1 LLFLFVFTYSSC
13 VMRIAYCVIYLQYI
27 VDAVQCAIYDIR
39 NTQYEIREM
48 EDYRQVIL
56 SAKPGQIVPIVKE
69 IDIDEPVD
77 FFARLSDYGR
87 AKNCALFE
95 ASDYLAENA
104 LSFGTAKP
112 ALYLTGTGV
121 EFTIKALS
129 NTGRR
134 IIEYLANTQRFDFCE
149 RVEFGPETITGQIK
163 RDEKIVDEQTRLQ
176 STNQM
181 DVLRAVAFAFS
192 LASSPFRVTC
202 GLLGAISYDFIDQFE
217 KLPANKEDLLGNP
230 DYELYFADNIFLC
243 DHQRNKGYCIVNCLI
258 TDGDREAL
266 ITEAQ
271 DCFDYYFHVAQSR
284 GKIAPAGQRYT
295 GLLTETSTD
304 TNQDEYEQMVRDAK
318 QHIIDGDI
326 FQVVLSRTILEPCP
340 DEPLDVYKRLRALNP
355 SPYMFY
361 LNTPNTILM
370 GSSPEL
376 NLRVSGTAKRSVEIR
391 PIAGTKPRG
400 RVGNTIDADTDF
412 RYEAELKLDHK
423 ELAEHMMLVD
433 LARNDIARVAE
444 PGSRIV
450 TELLTVEK
458 YAAVQHLVSNVKG
471 TLATG
476 LDALNAYLAT
486 MNMGTL
492 TGAPKIEAM
501 KLIRLFEKT
510 KRGYYGGAVMYLT
523 VDGQF
528 DSCITIRS
536 LQVKDH
542 TAYIRVGAGIVH
554 DSVPKTE
561 FEETEH
567 KANSCLRAIRGK

>member
-1 LLFLFVFTYSSC
+1 
-13 VMRIAYCVIYLQYI
+13 
-27 VDAVQCAIYDIR
+27 
-39 NTQYEIREM
+39 M
-48 EDYRQVIL
+48 EDYKQIIH
-56 SAKPGQIVPIVKE
+56 SAKPGQIVPIVKQM
-69 IDIDEPVD
+69 DMTEPVD
-77 FFARLSDYGR
+77 FFAKLSDYGR
-87 AKNCALFE
+87 AKNCCLFE
-95 ASDYLAENA
+95 SREYLKGSGA
-104 LSFGTAKP
+104 LSFGTARP
-112 ALYLTGTGV
+112 ALYLTGTGA

-129 NTGRR
+129 KTGRR
-134 IIEYLANTQRFDFCE
+134 MIGYLSEEKRFGFCE
-149 RVEFGPETITGQIK
+149 SVEFGSEEITGRIK
-163 RDEKIVDEQTRLQ
+163 QDERLVDEQTRLQ

-181 DVLRAVAFAFS
+181 DVLRAVAFAFR
-192 LASSPFRVTC
+192 LASKPFRVTC

-217 KLPANKEDLLGNP
+217 KLPANREDLLCNP
-230 DYELYFADNIFLC
+230 DYELYFADNIFLM
-243 DHQRNKGYCIVNCLI
+243 DHEHGQGYAVVNVMI
-258 TDGDREAL
+258 TNGEREEA

-271 DCFDYYFHVAQSR
+271 ECFDYYRNLARFDSPQ
-284 GKIAPAGQRYT
+284 GQRYT
-295 GLLTETSTD
+295 VTLAEASSDTD
-304 TNQDEYEQMVRDAK
+304 QAEYEKMVKTAK
-318 QHIIDGDI
+318 QHIVDGDI
-326 FQVVLSRTILEPCP
+326 LQVVLSRTKIEPCA
-340 DEPLDVYKRLRALNP
+340 DEPLDVYKRLRDLNP

-376 NLRVSGTAKRSVEIR
+376 NLRVSGKGTPDVEIR

-400 RVGNTIDADTDF
+400 RVGGEIDADTDF
-412 RYEAELKLDHK
+412 RYEAELKLDQK
-423 ELAEHMMLVD
+423 ELAEHIMLVD

-444 PGSRIV
+444 AGSRVV
-450 TELLTVEK
+450 TELLTAEK
-458 YAAVQHLVSNVKG
+458 YESVQHLVSNVKG
-471 TLATG
+471 TLAKS
-476 LDALNAYLAT
+476 LDALSAYLAT

-501 KLIRLFEKT
+501 KIIRRLERT

-567 KANSCLRAIRGK
+567 KANSCLRAIRGN

>member
-1 LLFLFVFTYSSC
+1 
-13 VMRIAYCVIYLQYI
+13 M
-27 VDAVQCAIYDIR
+27 D
-39 NTQYEIREM
+39 
-48 EDYRQVIL
+48 DYRQIIK
-56 SAKPGQIVPIVKE
+56 SAKPGQIIPIVKQ

-77 FFARLSDYGR
+77 FFAKLSDYGR
-87 AKNCALFE
+87 AKNCCFFE
-95 ASDYLAENA
+95 SREYLAGSGA

-112 ALYLTGTGV
+112 ALYLAGTDI

-129 NTGRR
+129 NTGKR
-134 IIEYLANTQRFDFCE
+134 ILDYLSTKKKRFAFCE
-149 RVEFGPETITGQIK
+149 SVEFGRESITGRIK
-163 RDEKIVDEQTRLQ
+163 QVKKTVDEQTRLQ

-192 LASSPFRVTC
+192 LASKPFRVTC

-217 KLPANKEDLLGNP
+217 KLPQSSTDLLDNP

-243 DHQRNKGYCIVNCLI
+243 DHEAGRGYAIVNCVV
-258 TDGDREAL
+258 TNGDRKAA
-266 ITEAQ
+266 IAEAQ
-271 DCFDYYFHVAQSR
+271 ECFDYYFN
-284 GKIAPAGQRYT
+284 IARFDTPKGQRYT
-295 GLLTETSTD
+295 ASLPAASTD
-304 TNQDEYEQMVRDAK
+304 TNQGEYERMVSSAK

-326 FQVVLSRTILEPCP
+326 LQVVLSRTIMEPCP
-340 DEPLDVYKRLRALNP
+340 DEPLDVYKRLRELNP

-376 NLRVSGTAKRSVEIR
+376 NLRVSGTETRNVEIR

-400 RVGNTIDADTDF
+400 RVGKTIDIDTDF
-412 RYEAELKLDHK
+412 RYEAELKLDRK
-423 ELAEHMMLVD
+423 ELAEHIMLVD

-458 YAAVQHLVSNVKG
+458 YASVQHLVSNVKG
-471 TLATG
+471 TLAAE
-476 LDALNAYLAT
+476 LDALSAYLAT

-536 LQVKDH
+536 LQVRDH
-542 TAYIRVGAGIVH
+542 IAFVRVGAGIVH

-567 KANSCLRAIRGK
+567 KARSCLRAIRGK

>member
-1 LLFLFVFTYSSC
+1 
-13 VMRIAYCVIYLQYI
+13 MQ
-27 VDAVQCAIYDIR
+27 
-39 NTQYEIREM
+39 
-48 EDYRQVIL
+48 DYRQVIL
-56 SAKPGQIVPIVKE
+56 GAKPGQIVPIVKE
-69 IDIDEPVD
+69 IDIDEPVG
-77 FFARLSDYGR
+77 FFAKLSDYGR
-87 AKNCALFE
+87 AKNCALLE

-104 LSFGTAKP
+104 LSFGTARP
-112 ALYLTGTGV
+112 ALYLTGTGT

-134 IIEYLANTQRFDFCE
+134 IIEYLANRQNRFDFCE
-149 RVEFGPETITGQIK
+149 RVEFGPDKITGKIK
-163 RDEKIVDEQTRLQ
+163 RDERIVDEQSRLQ

-181 DVLRAVAFAFS
+181 DVLRAIAFAFS
-192 LASSPFRVTC
+192 LASKPFRVTC
-202 GLLGAISYDFIDQFE
+202 GLLGALSYDFIDQFE
-217 KLPANKEDLLGNP
+217 KLPPNKEDLLGNP

-243 DHQRNKGYCIVNCLI
+243 DHQYDKGYVIVNCII
-258 TDGDREAL
+258 TDGDREA
-266 ITEAQ
+266 IIAESQ
-271 DCFDYYFHVAQSR
+271 ECFDYYFD
-284 GKIAPAGQRYT
+284 IAKSGGDMSPKDLRYT
-295 GLLTETSTD
+295 GPLAEPSTD
-304 TNQDEYEQMVRDAK
+304 TTQDEYEKMVLRAK

-326 FQVVLSRTILEPCP
+326 LQVVLSRTIMEPCP

-376 NLRVSGTAKRSVEIR
+376 NLRVSRAPAGSALTSGAEKRDVEIR

-400 RVGNTIDADTDF
+400 RVGDEIDADTDF
-412 RYEAELKLDHK
+412 RYEAELKLDRK
-423 ELAEHMMLVD
+423 ELAEHIMLVD

-542 TAYIRVGAGIVH
+542 RAYIRVGAGIVH

-561 FEETEH
+561 FEETAH

>member
-1 LLFLFVFTYSSC
+1 
-13 VMRIAYCVIYLQYI
+13 M
-27 VDAVQCAIYDIR
+27 D
-39 NTQYEIREM
+39 
-48 EDYRQVIL
+48 DYRQIIL
-56 SAKPGQIVPIVKE
+56 DARPGQIVPIVKE
-69 IDIDEPVD
+69 IDIAEPVD
-77 FFARLSDYGR
+77 FFAKLSDYGR
-87 AKNCALFE
+87 AENCALFE

-104 LSFGTAKP
+104 LSFGTARP
-112 ALYLTGTGV
+112 ALYLTGTGS

-134 IIEYLANTQRFDFCE
+134 IIEYLSTEKSRFAFCKS
-149 RVEFGPETITGQIK
+149 VKFDPEVIIGQIK
-163 RDEKIVDEQTRLQ
+163 KDGKLVDEQTRLQ
-176 STNQM
+176 SINQM
-181 DVLRAVAFAFS
+181 DVLRTVAFAFS
-192 LASSPFRVTC
+192 LASKPFRVTC
-202 GLLGAISYDFIDQFE
+202 GLLGALSYDFIDQFE
-217 KLPANKEDLLGNP
+217 KLPPSKNDLLGNP

-243 DHQRNKGYCIVNCLI
+243 DHEHGKGYIIVNAII
-258 TDGDREAL
+258 TDGDREAA
-266 ITEAQ
+266 IAEAQ
-271 DCFDYYFHVAQSR
+271 ESFDYYSNIPQ
-284 GKIAPAGQRYT
+284 KDIPKGQKYT
-295 GLLTETSTD
+295 GSLTAASTD
-304 TNQDEYEQMVRDAK
+304 TNQAEYEKMVLRAK

-326 FQVVLSRTILEPCP
+326 LQVVLSRTITEPCP
-340 DEPLDVYKRLRALNP
+340 DEPLDVYKRLRVLNP

-376 NLRVSGTAKRSVEIR
+376 NLRVSGGERHDVEIR

-400 RVGNTIDADTDF
+400 RVGERIDADTDF
-412 RYEAELKLDHK
+412 RYEAELKLDRK
-423 ELAEHMMLVD
+423 ELAEHIMLVD

-444 PGSRIV
+444 AGSRVV
-450 TELLTVEK
+450 TELLIVEK
-458 YAAVQHLVSNVKG
+458 YASVQHLVSNVKG

-476 LDALNAYLAT
+476 LDALSAYLAT

-542 TAYIRVGAGIVH
+542 TAFVRVGAGIVH
-554 DSVPKTE
+554 DSVPKNE